1 MKEQFFALRVCVD
14 RTRRAGFC
22 WNWWRE
28 PSISITQIVEICYA
42 YVLHYSR
49 NLVMVLALAVLWIFA
64 ESGGALTVI
73 AAGVFAGAIVSLG
86 LEPVLKILEE
96 IRDRAAGLPSTL
108 SGREIK
114 FEARERE
121 VGAPTAAG
129 AVPV

>member
-1 MKEQFFALRVCVD
+1 
-14 RTRRAGFC
+14 
-22 WNWWRE
+22 
-28 PSISITQIVEICYA
+28 
-42 YVLHYSR
+42 
-49 NLVMVLALAVLWIFA
+49 MVLALAVLWIFA